1 MLFNT
6 ISATASIKRISEI
19 FRSSLEATGQLS
31 GSHHDEVLNNL
42 QNIVAQGAALS
53 RYFWPA
59 RKGHEGRAEL
69 LRSALGVTEESVL
82 KSRDLRNAI
91 EHFDEELDNYLS
103 GGIVGYIIPQY
114 VGPLSQGD
122 GVPCHIFRAYYTD
135 RSIFELLGKQY
146 EIEPIAE
153 EIARIHCRLESC
165 SVKGGRLSPGGV

>member
-6 ISATASIKRISEI
+6 VSATASVKRLSAI
-19 FRSSLEATGQLS
+19 FRSSLEPAGELA
-31 GSHHDEVLNNL
+31 GLHHDEVLNNL

-59 RKGHEGRAEL
+59 RKGHEGRAGL
-69 LRSALGVTEESVL
+69 LRSAFGITEESVL

-91 EHFDEELDNYLS
+91 EHFDETLDSYLA

-122 GVPCHIFRAYYTD
+122 GVPSHIFRAYYTD
-135 RSIFELLGKQY
+135 RSIFELLGKKY

-153 EIARIHCRLESC
+153 EIVRIHCRLESC
-165 SVKGGRLSPGGV
+165 SASGRLSPTSV